1 MLVSYKMIV
10 VDLETSGLDHV
21 KCGIWQIGAMDLSNK
36 EEFFQEARIDDED
49 IVHKDALIVIGKTE
63 EQLRDRKNQT
73 QKQLLESFFKWY
85 SKRKN
90 KVFIAQNPQFDFSF
104 LDIKAKKYGLK
115 LPFGYRALDL
125 HTLAAFKHMQLRGKF
140 LIEKENSGM
149 SLSGILA
156 FCGLKDPRRIIGKG
170 KIIKE
175 GKSHSALG
183 DVRLEAECFSRLV
196 FGKTLFPEYSKF
208 PVPTELR
215 K

>member
-1 MLVSYKMIV
+1 MPVSYKMIV

-21 KCGIWQIGAMDLSNK
+21 KCGIWQIGAFDLSNK
-36 EEFFQEARIDDED
+36 EEFFQEARIDEED
-49 IVHKDALIVIGKTE
+49 IVQKDALMVIGKTE
-63 EQLRDRKNQT
+63 EQLRVTNKQT
-73 QKQLLESFFKWY
+73 QKQLLENFFKWY

-104 LDIKAKKYGLK
+104 LDIKSKKYGLK

-125 HTLAAFKHMQLRGKF
+125 HSVAAFKYMQLNGKF

-149 SLSGILA
+149 SLSGILK

-196 FGKTLFPEYSKF
+196 FGENLFSEYSKF
-208 PVPTELR
+208 PVPDLLI